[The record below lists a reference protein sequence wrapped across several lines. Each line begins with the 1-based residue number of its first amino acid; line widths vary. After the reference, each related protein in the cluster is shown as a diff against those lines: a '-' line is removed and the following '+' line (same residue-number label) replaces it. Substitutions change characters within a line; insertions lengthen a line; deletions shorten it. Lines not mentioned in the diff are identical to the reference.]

1 MRRPLVTFTL
11 CVALAAAVAPGHS
24 CADAPAP
31 ATPPARQID
40 TGPLNNF
47 AFDLYGELAPGAIDE
62 NVFVSPTSVMLA
74 LLMTYNGAAGATA
87 DSMAA
92 ALHVDGLSVDDANM
106 MAAGLMHSLHGAG
119 DVDVAVANS
128 LWLLPGFPFRKDFIA
143 RVGVSY
149 DAEVFNELDAGRIN
163 SWVDEHTKG
172 RIDRIVD
179 QLGPDDIAVLV
190 NAIWFKGTWKE
201 EFDPALTGEMPFRS
215 SACTAGAAPLMT
227 ANRNFSYLENDLFQ
241 AVHLPYGDGTTGM
254 YVFLPR
260 EEIGLV
266 AFHDSLS
273 ADRWNGWMGAF
284 RSRKGTLRLPRFTTE
299 YEAVLNEALIGLG
312 MGLAFHPVKADF
324 SRMCSLERGPV
335 SISEVRHKSFVEVN
349 EEGTEAAA
357 ATSVQMR
364 LTSAM
369 PIDPPFEMTVDRPFF
384 FAIRDNMTGAI
395 LFMGSI
401 VDPKQN

>member
-1 MRRPLVTFTL
+1 
-11 CVALAAAVAPGHS
+11 
-24 CADAPAP
+24 
-31 ATPPARQID
+31 
-40 TGPLNNF
+40 
-47 AFDLYGELAPGAIDE
+47 
-62 NVFVSPTSVMLA
+62 MLA

-92 ALHVDGLSVDDANM
+92 ALHVGGMTLDGADM
-106 MAAGLMHSLHGAG
+106 MAAGLMQSLHGAG
-119 DVDVAVANS
+119 DVEIAVANS
-128 LWLLPGFPFRKDFIA
+128 LWLLPDFPFAKEYVA
-143 RVGVSY
+143 RTRSVF
-149 DAEVFNELDAGRIN
+149 DAAVFNYLDADSIN
-163 SWVDEHTKG
+163 GWVDRNTKG

-190 NAIWFKGTWKE
+190 NAIWFKGTWKDA
-201 EFDPALTGEMPFRS
+201 FDPSLTADDVFRPGVR
-215 SACTAGAAPLMT
+215 AEATVPMMT
-227 ANRNFSYLENDLFQ
+227 ATREFAYLEDDLVQ
-241 AVHLPYGDGTTGM
+241 AVHLPYGDGHTGM

-260 EEIGLV
+260 DEAGIAGLH
-266 AFHDSLS
+266 AALS
-273 ADRWNGWMGAF
+273 ADRWSAWMTAF
-284 RSRKGTLRLPRFTTE
+284 RPRRGTLRLPRFTTE
-299 YEAVLNEALIGLG
+299 YETELNAPLAALG
-312 MGLAFHPVKADF
+312 MGIAFGPRADF

-335 SISEVRHKSFVEVN
+335 SISRVRHRSFVEVN

-369 PIDPPFEMTVDRPFF
+369 PIDPPFEMSVDRPFF